1 MAAGAGPSAHRK
13 STGGAPGGERGS
25 VAGTMA
31 LLFLKILFWVVAL
44 LLPIVGA
51 WLLSSL
57 TAYANGPIWLAFV
70 ALFALFPLVPGL
82 WEGISAFRRSRQKSP
97 GERVLTLGD
106 RLLLRTLGVNI
117 VFVVVL
123 LLAAPETGV
132 RALLARGDWMLD
144 GSTSPA
150 ANKAREVL
158 FAIADKFEWIYKAGR
173 SKGYEGDGEAKRK
186 DGDKGKEAVPVERSL
201 DEDDPDRGKPP
212 TGDEPPKKPDAPAP
226 DAEIAI
232 GSGRV
237 WPTPNELDPITKD
250 LELDSPEAVG
260 AAIQSA
266 EPDPFKRAKAVHD
279 WIAARVA
286 YDGPVLKTNKFPPQD
301 AVTVFRTRLGV
312 CAGYANLFLAIS
324 KAAGLEAVVVVG
336 DAKGGNGEVDGRGHA
351 WNAVKLEGAWY
362 LVDTTWD
369 AGNVTDDLVFQR
381 AYKTDYLF
389 TPPEIFRN
397 NHFPKDDKWQLASV
411 QSRGEFMR
419 SPQLS
424 PAFFKRGMKLV
435 TPQRSQTS
443 VGATA
448 EIVVEN
454 PNGQFMMVNYTP
466 KAGGKATRCEVTG
479 TSTLTAK
486 CAFEDEGEYRV
497 MLFGASERYT
507 TYWSMGELQFQSD
520 P

>member
-1 MAAGAGPSAHRK
+1 MAASGASADRRGAGNASGGK
-13 STGGAPGGERGS
+13 TGGG
-25 VAGTMA
+25 VAATLA
-31 LLFLKILFWVVAL
+31 LLLLKILFWVVAL
-44 LLPIVGA
+44 LLPLVGA

-82 WEGISAFRRSRQKSP
+82 WEGIAALRRSRQKSP
-97 GERVLTLGD
+97 PERVLTLGD

-117 VFVVVL
+117 VFVVAL

-150 ANKAREVL
+150 AAKAREIL
-158 FAIADKFEWIYKAGR
+158 FAIADKFEWVYKAGR
-173 SKGYEGDGEAKRK
+173 SKGYEGDGEAKRR
-186 DGDKGKEAVPVERSL
+186 DGDKGKEAAPVERSL
-201 DEDDPDRGKPP
+201 DEEDPDQGKPP
-212 TGDEPPKKPDAPAP
+212 TGDAPPKKPDAPAP

-237 WPTPNELDPITKD
+237 WPTPDT
-250 LELDSPEAVG
+250 LEPVTIGLEPDSPEAVG
-260 AAIQSA
+260 KAIQDA
-266 EPDPFKRAKAVHD
+266 ESDPFKRAKAVHD

-301 AVTVFRTRLGV
+301 AATVFRTRLGV
-312 CAGYANLFLAIS
+312 CAGYANLFSAIA

-369 AGNVTDDLVFQR
+369 AGNVSDDYVFQR

-435 TPQRSQTS
+435 SPQRSQTS

-454 PNGQFMMVNYTP
+454 PNGQFLTVTYTP
-466 KAGGKATRCEVTG
+466 KAGGKSTRCEVDG
-479 TSTLTAK
+479 TTTLTAR

-497 MLFGASERYT
+497 ILFGASERYT